1 MVVSPDENDSSQSV
15 VELFIDG
22 ESVATRT
29 ADKTQLIGDGVEL
42 QVWAG
47 NEWRGSY
54 GTGTTYLIKD
64 LIYNG
69 NIRQVFKGCTTACF
83 EQQTCED
90 VARGL
95 SKEDRCADSGELV
108 EGMCGCP
115 DGHVLDEGVCVS
127 ESSCG
132 CINEA
137 AEYAAVGSKQ
147 IVGPEECT
155 CTEGGEYECVALGCP
170 CDKFDEECIDFVCEA
185 PRNFDAAEEGYVGK
199 FIPPQEFEISF
210 EWLCEE
216 SLTTTKYVQGPHIID
231 IETPRSVLSENPSD
245 MLPGIEDEGKQKKK
259 TNRNGSARSG
269 RISPY
274 WFAYIA
280 NQSGSAVLV
289 HTNGGSSWVTH
300 WLGAG
305 RGPQCI
311 PGFNEMK
318 LTQVFDSETNTYIM
332 KTFLNNIEIGNLDIP
347 FDQYFQVESELAVY
361 IGSPWSHRLYAGMLG
376 QIRNFYMRDL
386 SKQCFIGETPEIS
399 GGRVALKDIDLEKSF
414 RVSMELDCNE
424 TISLSTYGTVWD
436 IRDKDIP
443 RSEGPSSNPAILD
456 DEESRFTSPYDGK
469 AYTLINRYPSSTFI
483 ILFDGPGATHTDHGN
498 FDMRYSPL
506 TYNWGVQVMRY
517 WLNDCPGDGWTRF
530 EFEHKFD
537 VDTGLWTDMW
547 TIDGVPAVSSSYS
560 PESWT
565 QGNNFKLGLSNGP
578 ETEAEVNVRNFCYQ
592 GLNYV

>member
-1 MVVSPDENDSSQSV
+1 MVRNPAS
-15 VELFIDG
+15 
-22 ESVATRT
+22 R
-29 ADKTQLIGDGVEL
+29 
-42 QVWAG
+42 
-47 NEWRGSY
+47 
-54 GTGTTYLIKD
+54 
-64 LIYNG
+64 
-69 NIRQVFKGCTTACF
+69 VFKGCTTTCF

-115 DGHVLDEGVCVS
+115 DGHVLDEGVCLS
-127 ESSCG
+127 ENSCG

-137 AEYAAVGSKQ
+137 GEYAAVGSKQ

-155 CTEGGEYECVALGCP
+155 CTAGGEYECVALGCP
-170 CDKFDEECIDFVCEA
+170 CDKFDEECIDFVCAA
-185 PRNFDAAEEGYVGK
+185 PTNFVDGEEGYVGK
-199 FIPPQEFEISF
+199 FIPPQQFEISY

-216 SLTTTKYVQGPHIID
+216 SLTTTKYVEGPHIID
-231 IETPRSVLSENPSD
+231 IEPVRSTLSENPSD
-245 MLPGIEDEGKQKKK
+245 MLLGIEDEGKQKKK

-274 WFAYIA
+274 WFVYGA
-280 NQSGSAVLV
+280 NTGRAVLG
-289 HTNGGSSWVTH
+289 HTNGGFTSPYAVVHS
-300 WLGAG
+300 LGAG

-347 FDQYFQVESELAVY
+347 FDQYFQVESQMAVY
-361 IGSPWSHRLYAGMLG
+361 IGSPWPDRRYAGMLG

-424 TISLSTYGTVWD
+424 AVSSSNYGTVWD

-456 DEESRFTSPYDGK
+456 DEESRFNFPSEGK
-469 AYTLINRYPSSTFI
+469 AYTQIARWPSFTFI

-498 FDMRYSPL
+498 FDIRGPL
-506 TYNWGVQVMRY
+506 TYDWGVQVMRY
-517 WLNDCPGDGWTRF
+517 WLNGCPGDGWTRF

-578 ETEAEVNVRNFCYQ
+578 ETEVEVNVRNFCYQ
-592 GLNYV
+592 GL

>member
-1 MVVSPDENDSSQSV
+1 MTGLCGNYNKNDSEERILAIEYADESEDFGDRFQTDDDDTCAHGERLRPCEDLSSAAYDAAADRCDIV
-15 VELFIDG
+15 DQNPRISENQNFFRGCEFLGNRSPFYEACLFNSCLERDLHCGI
-22 ESVATRT
+22 
-29 ADKTQLIGDGVEL
+29 IGDFASQCLSKKATGSADYERICD
-42 QVWAG
+42 WAS
-47 NEWRGSY
+47 R
-54 GTGTTYLIKD
+54 TGCEEECPES
-64 LIYNG
+64 
-69 NIRQVFKGCTTACF
+69 QVFKGCTTPCF

-115 DGHVLDEGVCVS
+115 DGHVLDEGVCLS
-127 ESSCG
+127 ENSCG

-137 AEYAAVGSKQ
+137 GEYAAVGSKQ

-155 CTEGGEYECVALGCP
+155 CTAGGEYECVELGCP

-185 PRNFDAAEEGYVGK
+185 PRNFDAGEEGYVGK
-199 FIPPQEFEISF
+199 FIPPQQFEISF

-231 IETPRSVLSENPSD
+231 IESVRSTLSENPSD

-259 TNRNGSARSG
+259 RNRNGSARSG
-269 RISPY
+269 RISHN
-274 WFAYIA
+274 WFVYVA
-280 NQSGSAVLV
+280 NTRGSAVLA
-289 HTNGGSSWVTH
+289 HTNGGFTSPYWVQH

-318 LTQVFDSETNTYIM
+318 LTQVFNSETNTYIM

-347 FDQYFQVESELAVY
+347 LDQYFQVESELAVY
-361 IGSPWSHRLYAGMLG
+361 VGSPWSDRRYAGMLG

-386 SKQCFIGETPEIS
+386 SKQYFIGETPEIS

-424 TISLSTYGTVWD
+424 WINSFNEGTVWD

-443 RSEGPSSNPAILD
+443 RSESPSSNPAILD
-456 DEESRFTSPYDGK
+456 DEESRFDSISQGK
-469 AYTLINRYPSSTFI
+469 AYTQIYRYLDSAFTFI
-483 ILFDGPGATHTDHGN
+483 LLNPG
-498 FDMRYSPL
+498 
-506 TYNWGVQVMRY
+506 
-517 WLNDCPGDGWTRF
+517 
-530 EFEHKFD
+530 K
-537 VDTGLWTDMW
+537 
-547 TIDGVPAVSSSYS
+547 
-560 PESWT
+560 
-565 QGNNFKLGLSNGP
+565 
-578 ETEAEVNVRNFCYQ
+578 
-592 GLNYV
+592 